1 MKEVVI
7 VEAVRTPIGKFGGT
21 LRDVP
26 PDDLVALTIREV
38 VNRTKIDPSSIDEVI
53 MGHCLVNGETPNI
66 ARLASLKAG
75 IPLEVPAYTLD
86 RQCSSGLQSIVNAM
100 MQIQTGNANIVV
112 AGGVECMSQAEFYV
126 MGARWGIRMGNQPFY
141 DRWDRAVSRV
151 STDLFGEIPNMIYT
165 AENVAEQCNIT
176 REEQDMFA
184 LSSHRKA
191 CAAIEAG
198 KFKDEIV
205 PVPVPRPKGETL
217 LFERDE
223 HPRADT
229 SYEELSKLRPLI
241 GKTVTAGN
249 ASGMNDGAAA
259 CMVMAAETADK
270 LGLAPL
276 AFIRGFA
283 LAGVDPSVMGLG
295 PVPAVKKLLAK
306 MSLTLDD
313 IDLIELNEAF
323 AAQALG
329 VLKNLGVSDFGK
341 VNVNGS
347 GIALGHPIAAT
358 GARIMATLLYEMRRR
373 EARYGLETMCIGGG
387 MGLAAL
393 VERA

>member
-1 MKEVVI
+1 
-7 VEAVRTPIGKFGGT
+7 
-21 LRDVP
+21 
-26 PDDLVALTIREV
+26 
-38 VNRTKIDPSSIDEVI
+38 
-53 MGHCLVNGETPNI
+53 
-66 ARLASLKAG
+66 
-75 IPLEVPAYTLD
+75 
-86 RQCSSGLQSIVNAM
+86 
-100 MQIQTGNANIVV
+100 
-112 AGGVECMSQAEFYV
+112 
-126 MGARWGIRMGNQPFY
+126 MGNQPFY

-259 CMVMAAETADK
+259 CVVMAAETADK

-373 EARYGLETMCIGGG
+373 KARYGLETMCIGGG